1 MKTMK
6 LFFHADCWYNGK
18 LLFKAGE
25 THDVT
30 TEANFA
36 QRWLKRGAV
45 EVTVESVKEIAP
57 VEEVVQVEEVAPVI
71 LEQPKPKK
79 FAKHSKKS
87 ETIQEPTL

>member
-6 LFFHADCWYNGK
+6 LYFHADCWYNGK
-18 LLFKAGE
+18 LLYKAGE

-45 EVTVESVKEIAP
+45 EVVVVVVEPVVEVAQAVV
-57 VEEVVQVEEVAPVI
+57 VEEELPAPT
-71 LEQPKPKK
+71 PKAKK
-79 FAKHSKKS
+79 FAKHPKKS
-87 ETIQEPTL
+87 ETIEEPTLE